1 MLLTA
6 LRRLT
11 ILGARLAQ
19 CRENA
24 CIVMQRISES
34 IVGYNYIVNTLFL
47 RQVSLWSFRLS
58 PLAGTNMHLVLVE
71 EDVCC

>member
-1 MLLTA
+1 MVSTVQSERMHCNA
-6 LRRLT
+6 THLR
-11 ILGARLAQ
+11 A
-19 CRENA
+19 NS
-24 CIVMQRISES
+24 ISWLQL
-34 IVGYNYIVNTLFL
+34 YIVNTLFL